1 MPEYKT
7 IEIKDLESYAI
18 IFLNRPDNLNSLNF
32 QLAEDLY
39 SSLEYISNNKKFRC
53 LIITGKGKAFCA
65 GGDIGDFK
73 KAENP
78 KNYMQ
83 KLADK
88 FHPGLKI
95 LKKNSPPSI
104 AAINGFCFGAGLGLA
119 SACDLRICSSIAKFG
134 SAFTGIG
141 LSPDSTL
148 TVHLPKIVGLTI
160 ATDMILT
167 NRILNAEEALQ
178 FNFVSRVFESNDILM
193 DEAKE
198 IANRLSR
205 GPTLAFKRAIKLI
218 ESSYSHD
225 LESQVKLEI
234 ENIVESAGTDDFQAG
249 IKAFLEKKKPIFAGK

>member
-7 IEIKDLESYAI
+7 IEIEDLESYAI

-32 QLAEDLY
+32 QLAEELY
-39 SSLEYISNNKKFRC
+39 SALEYISNNKKFRC

-73 KAENP
+73 KAEDP

-88 FHPGLKI
+88 LHPGLKI
-95 LKKNSPPSI
+95 LKRGSPPSI
-104 AAINGFCFGAGLGLA
+104 AAINGFCFGGGLGLA
-119 SACDLRICSSIAKFG
+119 SACDLRICSTFAKFG

-148 TVHLPKIVGLTI
+148 TVHLPKIVGLSL

-167 NRILNAEEALQ
+167 NRILSAEEALQ
-178 FNFVSRVFESNDILM
+178 FNLVSRVFETNDLLLN
-193 DEAKE
+193 EAKD
-198 IANRLSR
+198 IANQLSR
-205 GPTLAFKRAIKLI
+205 GPTLAYKKAIKLI

-234 ENIVESAGTDDFQAG
+234 ENIVESAGTDDFQEG
-249 IKAFLEKKKPIFAGK
+249 ITAFLEKKKPTFTGK